1 MLNNL
6 SRPKRICFVS
16 RNDLSGVPYYDLL
29 LPCLSRHGWEIEV
42 HAPGA
47 TNSVLRRTIGYD
59 GAALEIP
66 SIKSRLKHELGVLR
80 ALLRARFGRFD
91 VIYVCGQFMASRAA
105 LMLAGPLLGRRLVY
119 HNTDFFDPINFPW
132 HCWMEG
138 RLSRK
143 CWLYIND
150 EYHRGY
156 ITQSYYRLDC
166 PVVIA
171 PPNLPSAWPTPQRT
185 AEKRAILVGDGPVN
199 SFVIMNCGPYTD
211 LRMMPQLLQA
221 LSLLPENFRLAWT
234 GAAFRKDEVDALLVR
249 YGLGSRVVRL
259 PRLEY
264 NEMLAFA
271 AAADTGTLLVA
282 NNDLGN
288 FFGAEGRLTQYLL
301 AGLPVL
307 ASEHTGLE
315 NIVRRYQLGVCTDAE
330 QPEAIARALLELQRR
345 RDHGESAGE
354 RIRQMFF
361 DHFALDHWEPLV
373 VDAFERLMTAGREKV
388 TARPRY
394 PWMPSA

>member
-1 MLNNL
+1 MSLTP
-6 SRPKRICFVS
+6 SRPKRLCFIS

-47 TNSVLRRTIGYD
+47 TSSVLRRNIGYE
-59 GAALEIP
+59 GQAFEIP
-66 SIKSRLKHELGVLR
+66 SCKQRLKHELGVLR
-80 ALLRARFGRFD
+80 ALLRARSGRFD
-91 VIYVCGQFMASRAA
+91 VIYVCGQFMAARAA
-105 LMLAGPLLGRRLVY
+105 VTLAGPLFGKRLVY
-119 HNTDFFDPINFPW
+119 HNADFFDPVAHMW
-132 HCWMEG
+132 HCRLER

-143 CWLYIND
+143 SWLYIND

-156 ITQSYYRLDC
+156 ITQSFYRLDC

-171 PPNLPSAWPTPQRT
+171 PPNLPSAWPEPQRT
-185 AEKRAILVGDGPVN
+185 VEKRAALVGNGPAN

-221 LSLLPENFRLAWT
+221 FTLLPENFRLAWT
-234 GAAFRKDEVDALLVR
+234 GAAVRKEEVDALLVR
-249 YGLGSRVVRL
+249 YGLGARVVRL

-264 NEMLAFA
+264 NEMLACA
-271 AAADTGTLLVA
+271 AAADAGALLVA

-288 FFGAEGRLTQYLL
+288 FFGAEGRLTQYLH

-315 NIVRRYQLGVCTDAE
+315 NMVMRYRLGLCTDGE
-330 QPEAIARALLELQRR
+330 SPEVIARSLLELQRR
-345 RDHGESAGE
+345 RDAGE
-354 RIRQMFF
+354 FAAEQIRRTFR
-361 DHFALDHWEPLV
+361 DHFAFEHWEPLV
-373 VDAFERLMTAGREKV
+373 LDAFERMMTHGREKV
-388 TARPRY
+388 SVRPHY
-394 PWMPSA
+394 PWMPKP